1 MATVQTPNDDLVT
14 HPEFAPAYMDKVA
27 FQKDVV
33 VSVLMPVFNF
43 TNQLAED
50 VKDTIIWGGG
60 EAMTGALLY
69 YGLVKE
75 AASKSVATSKPIQ
88 EYLS

>member
-1 MATVQTPNDDLVT
+1 MGDKSVATVQTPNDDLVT

-50 VKDTIIWGGG
+50 VKDTIAWGERGDDG
-60 EAMTGALLY
+60 CVTLLRISQR
-69 YGLVKE
+69 GCQ
-75 AASKSVATSKPIQ
+75 Q
-88 EYLS
+88 ERSHF